1 MRRYISIIA
10 SLAILATTAA
20 FGRDRAAASTRVG
33 QAAAYVSSAEN
44 GGQAAW
50 AAQHR
55 IDKMML
61 DPMQASGGVPVV
73 LTGGRG
79 GGGMHGGG
87 GSFHGDFHSRS
98 FGGHGFHR
106 DFDSGR
112 TFHHMDYD
120 RDRFIHHSNFY
131 IDDFY
136 LRGYYPYRG
145 YYYYPHRYSPYSY
158 YYPYGYSYPY
168 SYFSFSW

>member
-112 TFHHMDYD
+112 SFHH
-120 RDRFIHHSNFY
+120 RDFY
-131 IDDFY
+131 RDDFY
-136 LRGYYPYRG
+136 FRGYYPYRG